1 MCRAHGTPA
10 ARSTV
15 FICALSRKLFAG
27 DRVHAGDAE
36 VLPHLGQRDLQ
47 LLQDGQQPLHLAEL
61 AGQALHRGGDLA
73 GVERVVDPPVPG
85 QVLPER
91 GRQPVLRLAGD
102 QGQSARPG
110 RRAAASTNRVVVS
123 SR

>member
-1 MCRAHGTPA
+1 M
-10 ARSTV
+10 
-15 FICALSRKLFAG
+15 
-27 DRVHAGDAE
+27 
-36 VLPHLGQRDLQ
+36 LPHLGQRDLQ

-73 GVERVVDPPVPG
+73 RVERVVDPPVPG
-85 QVLPER
+85 QVLSR
-91 GRQPVLRLAGD
+91 SAGGSRSSGS
-102 QGQSARPG
+102 QVIRAVRTSG